1 MKVVQ
6 RNEGFKTEKRF
17 DSKLIS
23 EGIHTLFLL
32 SGLDSDQLEVLKKGF
47 EGFDKEG
54 TGRIR
59 YSLCSSSLWYVHNV
73 SNIEWN
79 LISRCE
85 SISTT
90 AIGLTHFVD
99 IYSYTCVVFVIF
111 SRTTMQMILKS
122 MVRIDKDVVESVIQV
137 SSGTG
142 ADTEF

>member
-1 MKVVQ
+1 MT
-6 RNEGFKTEKRF
+6 RRELEE
-17 DSKLIS
+17 S
-23 EGIHTLFLL
+23 GIVY
-32 SGLDSDQLEVLKKGF
+32 VLVACGM
-47 EGFDKEG
+47 
-54 TGRIR
+54 I
-59 YSLCSSSLWYVHNV
+59 HNV

-90 AIGLTHFVD
+90 AICLTHFVD